1 MIIGIT
7 KVSIHFSFM
16 QNLLFVCISLEGKL
30 ENADFVGNK
39 NILFCVSVDDKCT
52 NHQNGASGSF
62 HSGSVDNNEYQ
73 TK

>member
-1 MIIGIT
+1 M
-7 KVSIHFSFM
+7 KFM
-16 QNLLFVCISLEGKL
+16 QHLLFVCIPLEGKFK
-30 ENADFVGNK
+30 NADFVGK
-39 NILFCVSVDDKCT
+39 KSFFAYVSVDDKCT